1 MPQPVRTFIA
11 AEISGEVHACAT
23 KAIEHLSNCNADIK
37 WVRPSDMHLT
47 IKFLGDVDYTGL
59 SDVCRSLERAVADFE
74 PIEVECG
81 GLGAFP
87 RLERPRTIWLGIDDS
102 EKRLAQLVGAV
113 EDAMAD
119 IRFRRESRPFQPHLT
134 LGRLRNGQH
143 SEALAEQIRNGEFTL
158 RGGLVI
164 DELVVFSSELA
175 REGPTYTTIGRVELN
190 G

>member
-23 KAIEHLSNCNADIK
+23 KAIDYLSKCDADIK
-37 WVRPSDMHLT
+37 WVRPADMHFT
-47 IKFLGDVDYTGL
+47 VKFLGEVDYTGL
-59 SDVCRSLERAVADFE
+59 NEVCRALNKAVAGIE

-87 RLERPRTIWLGIDDS
+87 KLERPRTIWLGIDDPD
-102 EKRLAQLVGAV
+102 KRLANLVTSV

-119 IRFRRESRPFQPHLT
+119 IRFRRESRPFRPHLT
-134 LGRLRNGQH
+134 LGRLRDSRN
-143 SEALAEQIRNGEFTL
+143 SDTLAEQIRTGDFSM

-164 DELVVFSSELA
+164 DELVVFSSELTKD
-175 REGPTYTTIGRVELN
+175 GPIYTTIAHVEL
-190 G
+190 GG